1 LTPQRF
7 DRWWAH
13 FSARFGNEDSYA
25 VARRLRRKIRRVK
38 VDARPD
44 FLRRLFGVLLRQE
57 RSYGVA
63 LFLLDAISDPVYLRE
78 LAELMRPLPALQ
90 SEDEESHLSDLVRI
104 LAAVNDPE
112 FLPVVEEYLLDRPIG
127 PHWPSVPWALWPAE
141 RDLFSRAWCRFL
153 SRLSHEERPNTLIV
167 KTFLSEPDAIC
178 AVRDRLRHESPD
190 RWEELREA
198 LLRHA
203 GDAGWMSAGQ
213 REALEQAIA

>member
-1 LTPQRF
+1 LTAQHF

-38 VDARPD
+38 VDERPD
-44 FLRRLFGVLLRQE
+44 FLRRLYGLLLRQE

-63 LFLLDAISDPVYLRE
+63 LFLLDAISDPAYLRE
-78 LAELMRPLPALQ
+78 LAELMRPLPSLQ
-90 SEDEESHLSDLVRI
+90 SEDEESHLSDLIRI
-104 LAAVNDPE
+104 LAAANDADL
-112 FLPVVEEYLLDRPIG
+112 LPVVEEYLLDRPIG
-127 PHWPSVPWALWPAE
+127 PHWPSVPWALWPD
-141 RDLFSRAWCRFL
+141 RRKLFARAWCRFL
-153 SRLSHEERPNTLIV
+153 SRRATEAWSNTLIV
-167 KTFLSEPDAIC
+167 KAFLSEPDAIC
-178 AVRDRLRHESPD
+178 AVRDRLLAESPD